1 MFEESCLADTTPVRV
16 IPAAQGAGPYAGPER
31 RAGGVAPRGA
41 LRSKLDASFCLTP
54 LSPHLLALMLDEVDY
69 GMMLVNPK
77 SEVLHANHAARSEM
91 DSNHPLL
98 QESRQLRAR
107 STPDNY
113 ALSRALSSAHR
124 ERRRCLLTLGK
135 DKKRMMLAVIPLES
149 SPEASGGFSS
159 GASIPEAAVLLVF
172 GKRQMCES
180 LSVQY
185 FAQNHGLTLAEAQVL
200 RALCGGDAPG
210 EVAARQG
217 VAMST
222 VRSQLGSIRAKTGAG
237 SLRDLVHQVAVL
249 PPVLSA
255 LRYR

>member
-1 MFEESCLADTTPVRV
+1 VFVDLGQRQKADDVGRDSIGIEP
-16 IPAAQGAGPYAGPER
+16 
-31 RAGGVAPRGA
+31 
-41 LRSKLDASFCLTP
+41 RSKWRL
-54 LSPHLLALMLDEVDY
+54 
-69 GMMLVNPK
+69 
-77 SEVLHANHAARSEM
+77 
-91 DSNHPLL
+91 
-98 QESRQLRAR
+98 
-107 STPDNY
+107 
-113 ALSRALSSAHR
+113 
-124 ERRRCLLTLGK
+124 
-135 DKKRMMLAVIPLES
+135 
-149 SPEASGGFSS
+149 SS